1 MRINRHLLS
10 WGSFFVIAGAIPL
23 AVRASLLPA
32 DLVRDWASLWPLL
45 LVGSG
50 LGLVLAGTSLRLVGS
65 LVSVV
70 TAGVMVGGFL
80 ATGFHGIP
88 FGGACGDSSTASRF
102 AEAGGSVGDRT
113 RFEIELNCG
122 DLDIQTPG
130 PGTPADSVAWS
141 LSGSSPS
148 GRAPNVAASSDRVRI
163 TTGDRGNF
171 GFDVGRTTL
180 DLVVPRSRDVD
191 IDLTL
196 NAGSGTIDLAG
207 AVVRRVGFTMNA
219 GSMRA
224 DLSQSSTVGEVDGTM
239 NAGSVAVLLPSG
251 STGASFTVN
260 AGSLT
265 VCVPASAPLR
275 VSWNGALGS
284 NNLDAAGLVRTD
296 DHHWT
301 SAGLGLT
308 GAAIT
313 LDVTANAG
321 SFTLLLGDACD
332 A

>member
-23 AVRASLLPA
+23 AVRASVIPA
-32 DLVRDWASLWPLL
+32 DLLRDWASLWPLL

-50 LGLVLAGTSLRLVGS
+50 LGLILAGSSLRLLGS

-88 FGGACGDSSTASRF
+88 FGGTCGDSSTARAF
-102 AEAGGSVGDRT
+102 AEVGGSVGDRT
-113 RFEIELNCG
+113 RFEVELSCG
-122 DLDIQTPG
+122 DLDVRTPG
-130 PGTPADSVAWS
+130 PGIPADSVAWS

-148 GRAPNVAASSDRVRI
+148 GRAPNVATSSERIRI
-163 TTGDRGNF
+163 TPEDRGNF
-171 GFDVGRTTL
+171 AFDLGRTTL
-180 DLVVPRSRDVD
+180 NLVVPRSRD
-191 IDLTL
+191 IDLGLTL
-196 NAGSGTIDLAG
+196 NAGAGTIDLAG
-207 AVVRRVGFTMNA
+207 ATVRRVGFTMNA

-224 DLSQSSTVGEVDGTM
+224 DLSSASSVAAVDGTM
-239 NAGSVAVLLPSG
+239 NAGSVSVLLPSG
-251 STGASFTVN
+251 STSASFTVN

-265 VCVPASAPLR
+265 VCAPASAALR
-275 VSWNGALGS
+275 VSWSGALGS
-284 NNLDAAGLVRTD
+284 NNLNEVGLVQVD

-301 SAGLGLT
+301 SAGLAQT
-308 GAAIT
+308 GAAIA